1 MDKKEE
7 LQRRI
12 ARGQYNI
19 NRLSAVASALPHGD
33 KRDELADKSVRMLHS
48 LAALQDSFESFY
60 PGNCLFMPGRICAS
74 KNKGMFHCVR
84 CPDYLNAIY
93 GVEGQQPLTI

>member
-12 ARGQYNI
+12 ARGQRSI
-19 NRLSAVASALPHGD
+19 NRLSAVASALPQGS
-33 KRDELADKSVRMLHS
+33 KREELADKSVRMLQF
-48 LAALQDSFESFY
+48 LAALEDSFISFY
-60 PGNCLFMPGRICAS
+60 PGNCLYMPGKICAS
-74 KNKGMFHCVR
+74 KNKGTFHCAM

-93 GVEGQQPLTI
+93 EAEGQQPLAV